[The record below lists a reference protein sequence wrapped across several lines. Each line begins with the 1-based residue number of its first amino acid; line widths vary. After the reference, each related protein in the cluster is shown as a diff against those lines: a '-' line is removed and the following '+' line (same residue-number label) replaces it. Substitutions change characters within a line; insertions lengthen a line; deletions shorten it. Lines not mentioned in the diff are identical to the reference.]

1 MTDMQHKPNGWN
13 EPLNQMTEDEWKEYF
28 RLREELDV
36 EMSDEEVLDSLK
48 KVNMLLTNHKE
59 KEAQD
64 LMAIIPVDSRLAYFW
79 KKGLGLKEVMYLN
92 LSEAKRDFPNEF

>member
-1 MTDMQHKPNGWN
+1 
-13 EPLNQMTEDEWKEYF
+13 
-28 RLREELDV
+28 
-36 EMSDEEVLDSLK
+36 
-48 KVNMLLTNHKE
+48 MLLTNHKE